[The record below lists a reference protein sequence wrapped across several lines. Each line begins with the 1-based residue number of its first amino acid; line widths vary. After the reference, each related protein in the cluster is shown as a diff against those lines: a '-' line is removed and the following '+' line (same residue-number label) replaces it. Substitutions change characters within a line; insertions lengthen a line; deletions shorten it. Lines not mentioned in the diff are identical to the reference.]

1 MNSIAL
7 AVVRKLPLFTTKD
20 PIALVDLVLSE
31 CPLLKKQLAASRNST
46 ELISMVVA
54 FASITLSPIV
64 LITPLPE
71 NIWDIVVPLT
81 EAVAVAAG
89 IPIVRVTAVAIAIA
103 TVIITVTV
111 MFGMIIDAVTPHTKG
126 KEIVILLEEMVENS
140 GRGEVPLIE
149 EGIVRLRALDGD
161 AVIAGVHLVEV
172 QAVPRN
178 LVMTEAIQM
187 ALPMRTEGGKLV
199 CWLEE
204 VKV

>member
-1 MNSIAL
+1 
-7 AVVRKLPLFTTKD
+7 
-20 PIALVDLVLSE
+20 
-31 CPLLKKQLAASRNST
+31 
-46 ELISMVVA
+46 MVVA
-54 FASITLSPIV
+54 FASIILSPIV
-64 LITPLPE
+64 LITQLPE

-81 EAVAVAAG
+81 VAVAVAAG
-89 IPIVRVTAVAIAIA
+89 IPIVSVTAIAIA
-103 TVIITVTV
+103 TVIIIARATL
-111 MFGMIIDAVTPHTKG
+111 GMIIDVVTPHTTGKG
-126 KEIVILLEEMVENS
+126 IVILLEEMVENS

-161 AVIAGVHLVEV
+161 AVIAGARLAEV

-187 ALPMRTEGGKLV
+187 ALPMRMEGGKLV